1 MSRPATRSTL
11 SRRVLKLMSL
21 FSGIQG
27 LSILCSVVKMKLVT
41 LWLGATGVGLF
52 GIYQSVVDT
61 VATVTDMGLRQ
72 SAVRDVANSAT
83 SPSLLARVAAV
94 VRRWS
99 ILSALL
105 GAVAMA
111 ALALPAGIWFF
122 GSPSGCWGFLLLS
135 TAMFLNALTG
145 GEQALLQ
152 GSGKLKALASAN
164 LWGTLAGL
172 AMSIPLFRWCGN
184 TGVVLSIVAYAL
196 AMAVAM
202 HAARL
207 RAPRPSPALGLR
219 QIWEQGKG
227 FARLGL
233 CMALATFITSLAH
246 TIFIGLLNSLTSTAQ
261 VGLVQAG
268 DTLVVRYIG
277 LIFVAIGME
286 FYPRVAANSHR
297 TGRLRVFVNHEIT
310 LLLLVLTPLLILFIL
325 LRRPVVTLLYSQD
338 FLPIVPFISWAAL
351 SSIPKALSWCLAYCI
366 VAKGDGRA
374 YILTEGLDAL
384 VSVPLCLY
392 AFTHWGLPGLGVA
405 YIVWYLVYLLLV
417 AAVCSRRYGLLPSR
431 RAALSTLASFS
442 AATLFLLAMDH
453 APLWVTLPLGA
464 AIIIPCLHA
473 LRRLLRR

>member
-1 MSRPATRSTL
+1 
-11 SRRVLKLMSL
+11 MSL

-184 TGVVLSIVAYAL
+184 TGVVLSIVCLLYTS
-196 AMAVAM
+196 
-202 HAARL
+202 
-207 RAPRPSPALGLR
+207 PSPR
-219 QIWEQGKG
+219 
-227 FARLGL
+227 
-233 CMALATFITSLAH
+233 
-246 TIFIGLLNSLTSTAQ
+246 
-261 VGLVQAG
+261 
-268 DTLVVRYIG
+268 
-277 LIFVAIGME
+277 
-286 FYPRVAANSHR
+286 
-297 TGRLRVFVNHEIT
+297 
-310 LLLLVLTPLLILFIL
+310 
-325 LRRPVVTLLYSQD
+325 
-338 FLPIVPFISWAAL
+338 
-351 SSIPKALSWCLAYCI
+351 
-366 VAKGDGRA
+366 
-374 YILTEGLDAL
+374 DA
-384 VSVPLCLY
+384 
-392 AFTHWGLPGLGVA
+392 
-405 YIVWYLVYLLLV
+405 
-417 AAVCSRRYGLLPSR
+417 
-431 RAALSTLASFS
+431 
-442 AATLFLLAMDH
+442 
-453 APLWVTLPLGA
+453 
-464 AIIIPCLHA
+464 
-473 LRRLLRR
+473 